1 VYVFEWGLEQP
12 MALTAG
18 TRLGIYEIT
27 GQLGAGGMGEVYR
40 AKDTKLGRDV
50 AIKTLPSALAKE
62 ADRLARFEREAKLL
76 AALNHAHIGAIYGL
90 DEHEG
95 TLYIAM
101 ELVEGETLEAKLK
114 AGALPT
120 EDALQLAL
128 QIAGA
133 LEAAHEKGVVH
144 RDLKPANIMVLPN
157 AQVKVLDFGLAK
169 AFSGNPNEAS
179 PAHSPALSVA
189 MTQQG
194 LILGTAGYMSP
205 EQASGQ
211 ATDQRADVWA
221 FGVVLYEMLTGLPLF
236 RGESVPHILADVLR
250 APPDWTRLPKN
261 LHPRVRQAL
270 ERCLEK
276 KPRNRYSGVADARV
290 DIEAAL
296 ADPTGGAVPAVA
308 SGNPAAARGRLALV
322 GVAAAALAA
331 AAVWAL
337 MPRPE
342 PHPVVRFPFFLPEGE
357 NFTRPEVSMIALSAD
372 GTRLAYVANSQ
383 IYVRNLSE
391 TEPRVVSGITG
402 GPLGVSSPAFSPDG
416 QWLAYVEVVTALQGL
431 IKRVPVSG
439 GTPATLYEVIDSGFP
454 MSLTWPTPDAILF
467 ANLRGI
473 LRIPA
478 TGGAPEVLV
487 AREVGES
494 FASPIL
500 LPGGDAVLFARA
512 EGNPGAGT
520 FGADTQIVTQT
531 IGAADRAVVWDG
543 GGAPTYLPSGHL
555 IYAQGNTLFGIAF
568 DAGRRAVA
576 GGPVPL
582 VEGVRR
588 TSNAFT
594 DAAQYAVSATGT
606 LVTIPGTAADQPD
619 TVLTLVDRSGN
630 VSPLDVPR
638 AQYRSPRVSPDGQRV
653 AVEVVASGQGHI
665 WIYDLAG
672 DSAIRRLTQTGNNTR
687 PIWTP
692 DSSSVTFGSERDG
705 SWGIYEQPAD
715 GSRLAERLTTA
726 DEGRRH
732 FPDSWSPDGQTLA
745 YTDAG
750 LENAEWD
757 AWLFSRASGDTELLA
772 GGDVNQF
779 LASFSPDGR
788 WIAYTNQAPPFGI
801 QVQPFPPTGV
811 IHQITET
818 NEAAPLWTAAG
829 NELFFRLAANTS
841 SDTPSQIMGL
851 EIATAGGITFKNPR
865 SLPIQGAL
873 MSLGYRDFDVT
884 PDGERFVM
892 IYPADTA
899 TRQGAAPAPRIDVVL
914 NWQQEVVSRVP
925 VP

>member
-1 VYVFEWGLEQP
+1 
-12 MALTAG
+12 MALAAG

-40 AKDTKLGRDV
+40 ARDTKLGREA
-50 AIKTLPSALAKE
+50 AIKTLPSGLAKE

-76 AALNHAHIGAIYGL
+76 AVLNHAHIGAVYGL

-114 AGALPT
+114 AGPLPV
-120 EDALQLAL
+120 EESLQFAL

-169 AFSGNPNEAS
+169 AFSGNPSEAS
-179 PAHSPALSVA
+179 PAHSPALSMA

-211 ATDQRADVWA
+211 GTDQRADVWA

-250 APPDWTRLPKN
+250 APPDWTRLPKK

-276 KPRNRYSGVADARV
+276 KPRNRYSGIADARV

-296 ADPTGGAVPAVA
+296 ADPEGASLPVA
-308 SGNPAAARGRLALV
+308 STKPARSRVWLVLA
-322 GVAAAALAA
+322 GFA
-331 AAVWAL
+331 AAVIIAVPVLVNLAL
-337 MPRPE
+337 NLSPAPG
-342 PHPVVRFPFFLPEGE
+342 PVVRFPFVLPEGQT
-357 NFTRPEVSMIALSAD
+357 FTRPELSMIAISAD
-372 GTRLAYVANSQ
+372 GTRFAYVANSQ
-383 IYVRNLSE
+383 IYVRNVNE
-391 TEPRVVSGITG
+391 TEPRPVSGATG
-402 GPLGVSSPAFSPDG
+402 GPLGVTTPVFSPDG
-416 QWLAYVEVVTALQGL
+416 QWLAYVEPLSPLEGI

-439 GTPATLYEVIDSGFP
+439 GTPVTLYDEVGETGFP
-454 MSLTWPTPDAILF
+454 VSTSWQTPDSIVF
-467 ANLRGI
+467 ANRRGI

-478 TGGAPEVLV
+478 NGGAPEVLV
-487 AREVGES
+487 ARAEGEA
-494 FASPIL
+494 FASPTL
-500 LPGGDAVLFARA
+500 LPGGDAVLFTRV
-512 EGNPGAGT
+512 EGEPTSAP
-520 FGADTQIVTQT
+520 FGADTQIVVQT
-531 IGAADRAVVWDG
+531 VRTDDRTVVWDG
-543 GGAPTYLPSGHL
+543 GGAPTYLPTGHL
-555 IYAQGNTLFGIAF
+555 IYAQGGTLFGIAF

-588 TSNAFT
+588 SSNNFT
-594 DAAQYAVSATGT
+594 DAAQYSVSTTGT
-606 LVTIPGTAADQPD
+606 LVTIPGAQVQAPD
-619 TVLTLVDRSGN
+619 SLLALVDRSGN
-630 VSPLDVPR
+630 VTALDVPR
-638 AQYRSPRVSPDGQRV
+638 AQYRSPRVSPDGKRL
-653 AVEVVASGQGHI
+653 AVEVTASGQGHI

-672 DSAIRRLTQTGNNTR
+672 GSAIRRLTQTGNNTR
-687 PIWTP
+687 PVWTP
-692 DSSSVTFGSERDG
+692 DSQTVTFGSERDG

-726 DEGRRH
+726 ADGRRH

-750 LENAEWD
+750 PENAEWD
-757 AWLFSRASGDTELLA
+757 AWLLSRASGETELLA

-779 LASFSPDGR
+779 LAAFSPDGR
-788 WIAYTNQAPPFGI
+788 WIAYTNQIPPFGI
-801 QVQPFPPTGV
+801 QVQPFPLTGV
-811 IHQITET
+811 VHQITET
-818 NEAAPLWTAAG
+818 NEAAPVWTAAG
-829 NELFFRLAANTS
+829 DELFFRLALNTGQ
-841 SDTPSQIMGL
+841 PSQIMGL
-851 EIATAGGITFKNPR
+851 EISTAQGITFKNPQT
-865 SLPIQGAL
+865 LPIQGAL
-873 MSLGYRDFDVT
+873 MAIGYRDFDIT

-892 IYPADTA
+892 IYPADA
-899 TRQGAAPAPRIDVVL
+899 AGLQGAPAARIDVVL
-914 NWQQEVVSRVP
+914 NWQQEVISRVP
-925 VP
+925 IP

>member
-1 VYVFEWGLEQP
+1 
-12 MALTAG
+12 MALAAG

-40 AKDTKLGRDV
+40 ARDTKLGREA

-114 AGALPT
+114 AGPLPV
-120 EDALQLAL
+120 EESLQFAL

-169 AFSGNPNEAS
+169 AFSGNPSEAS
-179 PAHSPALSVA
+179 PAHSPALSMA

-211 ATDQRADVWA
+211 GTDQRADVWA

-250 APPDWTRLPKN
+250 APPDWTRLPKK

-276 KPRNRYSGVADARV
+276 KPRNRYSGIADARV

-296 ADPTGGAVPAVA
+296 ADPEGASLPVA
-308 SGNPAAARGRLALV
+308 STKPARSRVWLVLA
-322 GVAAAALAA
+322 GFA
-331 AAVWAL
+331 AAVIIAVPVFVNLAL
-337 MPRPE
+337 SLKPAPA
-342 PHPVVRFPFFLPEGE
+342 PVVRFPFVLPDGQ
-357 NFTRPEVSMIALSAD
+357 NFTRPELSMIAISQD
-372 GTRLAYVANSQ
+372 GTRLAYVANDQ
-383 IYVRNLSE
+383 IHVRDMGE
-391 TEPRVVSGITG
+391 TTPRVVSGVTP
-402 GPLGVSSPAFSPDG
+402 GPLGVTSPAFSPDG
-416 QWLAYVEVVTALQGL
+416 QWLAYVEVLTVLQGL

-439 GTPATLYEVIDSGFP
+439 GTPITLHEVVDNGFP
-454 MSLTWPTPDAILF
+454 VSLTWPTQDSILF
-467 ANLRGI
+467 TNGLGVLRLPAN
-473 LRIPA
+473 
-478 TGGAPEVLV
+478 GGAPEVLV
-487 AREVGES
+487 ARTDDET
-494 FASPIL
+494 FASPIVL
-500 LPGGDAVLFARA
+500 DEDTVLFVRA
-512 EGNPGAGT
+512 EGNLAAGV
-520 FGADTQIVTQT
+520 FGGPNVQIVAQT
-531 IGAADRAVVWDG
+531 IGADDRTVVFN
-543 GGAPTYLPSGHL
+543 GGAPTYLSTGQL

-568 DAGRRAVA
+568 DPGTRAVS
-576 GGPVPL
+576 GGPVPI

-588 TSNAFT
+588 GSNGFT

-606 LVTIPGTAADQPD
+606 LVTIPGAAGEQVE
-619 TVLTLVDRSGN
+619 TVLALVDRSGN
-630 VSPLDVPR
+630 VAPLDVPR
-638 AQYRSPRVSPDGQRV
+638 AQYHSPRVSPDGKRL
-653 AVEVVASGQGHI
+653 AVEVAAAGQGHI
-665 WIYDLAG
+665 WVHDLAG
-672 DSAIRRLTQTGNNTR
+672 DTAIRRLTQTGNNTR

-692 DSSSVTFGSERDG
+692 DSLNITFGSERDG
-705 SWGIYEQPAD
+705 SWGIFEQPAD

-726 DEGRRH
+726 DENRRQ

-757 AWLFSRASGDTELLA
+757 TWLFSRANGETELLA
-772 GGDVNQF
+772 GGESNQF
-779 LASFSPDGR
+779 LSVFSPDGR
-788 WIAYTNQAPPFGI
+788 WIAYANQAEPFGI
-801 QVQPFPPTGV
+801 QVQPFPLTGV
-811 IHQITET
+811 VHQITET
-818 NEAAPLWTAAG
+818 NEAAPVWAASG
-829 NELFFRLAANTS
+829 NELFFRLAANTTS
-841 SDTPSQIMGL
+841 EQPSQIMGL
-851 EIATAGGITFKNPR
+851 EIATVPGITFRNPR
-865 SLPIQGAL
+865 TLPIQGAV
-873 MSLGYRDFDVT
+873 MTLGYRDFDLM

-892 IYPADTA
+892 IYPADIA
-899 TRQGAAPAPRIDVVL
+899 DRLVAAPPTIDVVL
-914 NWQQEVVSRVP
+914 NWQQEVISRVP

>member
-1 VYVFEWGLEQP
+1 
-12 MALTAG
+12 MALAAG

-27 GQLGAGGMGEVYR
+27 GSLGAGGMGEVYR
-40 AKDTKLGRDV
+40 ARDTKLGREA
-50 AIKTLPSALAKE
+50 AIKTLPATLAGDK
-62 ADRLARFEREAKLL
+62 DRLARFEREAKLL

-114 AGALPT
+114 AGALPV

-179 PAHSPALSVA
+179 PAHSPALSMA

-250 APPDWTRLPKN
+250 APPDWTRLPKK

-276 KPRNRYSGVADARV
+276 KPRNRYSGIADARV

-296 ADPTGGAVPAVA
+296 ADPTGGAVA
-308 SGNPAAARGRLALV
+308 ALV
-322 GVAAAALAA
+322 SGKRAPAGGWLVFVGLAGATVATVAA
-331 AAVWAL
+331 VVVFAL
-337 MPRPE
+337 MPKPE
-342 PHPVVRFPFFLPEGE
+342 PGPVVRFPFVLPEGQA
-357 NFTRPEVSMIALSAD
+357 FTRPEVSMIAISPD
-372 GTRLAYVANSQ
+372 GTRLAYAASGQ
-383 IYVRNLSE
+383 IYLRSLSE
-391 TEPRVVSGITG
+391 TESRPLSGASAG
-402 GPLGVSSPAFSPDG
+402 GAGVAMPVFSPDG
-416 QWLAYVEVVTALQGL
+416 QWLAYVEVVNGTTSIL
-431 IKRVPVSG
+431 KRVPISG
-439 GTPATLYEVIDSGFP
+439 GTPITLFEGGFP
-454 MSLTWPTPDAILF
+454 LSPSWPTPDTIVF
-467 ANLRGI
+467 AHQRGI

-478 TGGAPEVLV
+478 NGGAPEMLAARADGEVL
-487 AREVGES
+487 GT
-494 FASPIL
+494 PKI
-500 LPGGDAVLFARA
+500 LPGGDAVLFTRA
-512 EGNPGAGT
+512 AGEFGGAVFT
-520 FGADTQIVTQT
+520 DDTQIVVQT
-531 IGAADRAVVWDG
+531 IGAEERAVIWDG
-543 GGAPTYLPSGHL
+543 GAAPTYLPTGHL

-568 DAGRRAVA
+568 DADRRAVS

-588 TSNAFT
+588 SSNAFT
-594 DAAQYAVSATGT
+594 DAAQYAVSASGT
-606 LVTIPGTAADQPD
+606 LVVIPGVGAAQLEA
-619 TVLTLVDRSGN
+619 TVLALVDRNGN
-630 VSPLDVPR
+630 VTPLDVPPAR
-638 AQYRSPRVSPDGQRV
+638 YQSPRVSPDGKRL
-653 AVEVVASGQGHI
+653 AVEVIDASGEGHI

-692 DSSSVTFGSERDG
+692 DGTNVTFGSERDG
-705 SWGIYEQPAD
+705 GWGIYEQSAD
-715 GSRLAERLTTA
+715 GSRLAERLTMA
-726 DEGRRH
+726 EEGRRQ

-745 YTDAG
+745 YTDADLG
-750 LENAEWD
+750 NAEWD
-757 AWLFSRASGDTELLA
+757 LWIFSRASGNTELFA
-772 GGDVNQF
+772 GGDANQF
-779 LASFSPDGR
+779 SAVFSPDGR
-788 WIAYTNQAPPFGI
+788 WLAYTNSAGSFGI
-801 QVQPFPPTGV
+801 QVQPFPATGV
-811 IHQITET
+811 VQQILQSG
-818 NEAAPLWTAAG
+818 EAAPVWTAAG
-829 NELFFRLAANTS
+829 NELFFRRAANTGE
-841 SDTPSQIMGL
+841 PMQIMGL
-851 EIATAGGITFKNPR
+851 EIATAGGITFRNPR
-865 SLPIQGAL
+865 TLPIQGAV
-873 MSLGYRDFDVT
+873 MTLGYRDFDIT

-892 IYPADTA
+892 IYPAEAA
-899 TRQGAAPAPRIDVVL
+899 TRAAPQPARIDVVL
-914 NWQQEVVSRVP
+914 NWQQEVVARVP
-925 VP
+925 LP